1 MTSSSSSSADAA
13 ASPDAAASAARR
25 YGTVSRLFHWGTA
38 LLVFLMI
45 PAGIA
50 MTSSGFEGISNQLFV
65 FHKGTGTIL
74 LVLVVLRL
82 LWRVTHA
89 PPPPAPGMSA
99 VQARL
104 ADWTHTFLY
113 LLLLV
118 MTVSGY
124 VRVVGGGFPIELLD
138 RFGIPPLLPQM
149 DAVAERAS
157 VLHKFTAY
165 LFTAV
170 ISAHIAAAIHHG
182 LAQRAGQGR
191 ADRGTQTGANEG
203 ADAGTETET
212 RLGILGRMWP
222 PVGGGR

>member
-1 MTSSSSSSADAA
+1 MTSSSPPSMDAA
-13 ASPDAAASAARR
+13 ATRR

-45 PAGIA
+45 PVGIA
-50 MTSSGFEGISNQLFV
+50 MTSNGFEGISNQLFV
-65 FHKGTGTIL
+65 FHKGTGTVL

-82 LWRVTHA
+82 LWRATHA

-99 VQARL
+99 TQARL
-104 ADWTHTFLY
+104 ADWTHTLLY

-138 RFGIPPLLPQM
+138 RLGIPPLLPEM
-149 DAVAERAS
+149 ESVAESAS
-157 VLHKFTAY
+157 VIHKFTAY

-170 ISAHIAAAIHHG
+170 ISAHVAAAIHHG
-182 LAQRAGQGR
+182 LAQRSRGGGEEAAEEA
-191 ADRGTQTGANEG
+191 ADGA
-203 ADAGTETET
+203 AGTGTGT
-212 RLGILGRMWP
+212 GTGILGRMWP

>member
-1 MTSSSSSSADAA
+1 MTSSSSSSDAT
-13 ASPDAAASAARR
+13 ASPDAAAAARR

-82 LWRVTHA
+82 LWRVTHT
-89 PPPPAPGMSA
+89 PPPPAPGMSD

-182 LAQRAGQGR
+182 LAERARHRAGP
-191 ADRGTQTGANEG
+191 GT
-203 ADAGTETET
+203 DAGTDTET